1 MITAFS
7 FIIFVSLQHLVV
19 LFPFVL
25 PFLSLIDLQY
35 VHLCNVFKP
44 LGYYCKTKHLN
55 SHDQHA
61 PSNNLF
67 R

>member
-25 PFLSLIDLQY
+25 PFLSLIDFNMYIY
-35 VHLCNVFKP
+35 VM
-44 LGYYCKTKHLN
+44 YLN
-55 SHDQHA
+55 LLDITAKRST
-61 PSNNLF
+61 
-67 R
+67 